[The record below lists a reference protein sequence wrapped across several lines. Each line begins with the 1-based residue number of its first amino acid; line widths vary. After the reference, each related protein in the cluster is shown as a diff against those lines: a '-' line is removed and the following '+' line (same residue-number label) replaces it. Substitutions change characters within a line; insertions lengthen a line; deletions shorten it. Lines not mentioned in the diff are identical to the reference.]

1 MKDTASLSLTLDK
14 LLIKRARVAAAKIGA
29 PLNTVVSQQLQAFLD
44 SFEQSEALGNQNFTI
59 LAEFSIGVRSAN
71 DAMKALSI
79 RSTAELN
86 RLLAVAKLPKP
97 TVSEHEI
104 SRMVEALKT
113 LSSGSET

>member
-29 PLNTVVSQQLQAFLD
+29 PLNAVVSQQLQTFLD

-71 DAMKALSI
+71 DAMKSLSI
-79 RSTAELN
+79 RSPAELN

-104 SRMVEALKT
+104 SRMVEALQT

>member
-1 MKDTASLSLTLDK
+1 
-14 LLIKRARVAAAKIGA
+14 
-29 PLNTVVSQQLQAFLD
+29 
-44 SFEQSEALGNQNFTI
+44 
-59 LAEFSIGVRSAN
+59 
-71 DAMKALSI
+71 MKALSI
-79 RSTAELN
+79 RSPAELN